1 MTNKRLFIGVDEAG
15 YGPNLGPLLICASA
29 WLTPDN
35 MTESE
40 LTRCFSEK
48 FKAQPW
54 REACQHVPLGDSKKL
69 FLAGGGLESLEFGL
83 LALLS
88 QCVSPL
94 PQSLQA
100 LLASTTAENR
110 SNQSLPWYELDAMSD
125 VPVPRQTA
133 SVANRN
139 EPSVEVQRL
148 ASMAR
153 ESLATSEIELLDL
166 QAVVVTEPFFNEQV
180 AKFGSK
186 GQLLSL
192 TTLDLVARL
201 LAKSPNLPA
210 EVFCDRQGGRKN
222 YLPVLLDALPD
233 FWFTEVLSSNARC
246 SYRRSLLGEA
256 AATCD
261 IHFSVGGDSFPPTAL
276 ASMLAKY
283 LRERLME
290 QFNCFWQ
297 QHLPGLRST
306 AGYPVDAK
314 RFRTAIEATA
324 ARLALPPELWWRC
337 K

>member
-29 WLTPDN
+29 WLTPDH

-40 LTRCFSEK
+40 LTRCFSGK
-48 FKAQPW
+48 FKAQSW
-54 REACQHVPLGDSKKL
+54 RNACQHVPLGDSKKL

-94 PQSLQA
+94 PETLQA
-100 LLASTTAENR
+100 LLASTTVENH
-110 SNQSLPWYELDAMSD
+110 SNQRLPWYELDAKSA
-125 VPVPRQTA
+125 VPVPTQRA
-133 SVANRN
+133 SDANRN
-139 EPSVEVQRL
+139 EPSVEVERL

-153 ESLATSEIELLDL
+153 ESLAAHEIELLDL

-201 LAKSPNLPA
+201 LAKYPSLPA

-233 FWFTEVLSSNARC
+233 IWFTEVLSSNARC
-246 SYRRSLLGEA
+246 SYRSSLPGA

-290 QFNCFWQ
+290 QFNGFWQ
-297 QHLPGLRST
+297 QHLPELRST

-324 ARLALPPELWWRC
+324 VKLALPPELWWRC